1 MNTDNEQTFINL
13 KVLGKITSEDTLYTR
28 SRHFQLVSTSWVP
41 NFIRRWW
48 MGESRRNMVKDIC
61 ITISDTGEMISE
73 KQGDRSFTENILD
86 ACVDAKYGILE
97 LKKQYNHDAYIVSRL
112 EIIFMNLESIITRHS
127 GGKSVHTKC
136 DNNQDGKQNKKG
148 KNAKS

>member
-1 MNTDNEQTFINL
+1 
-13 KVLGKITSEDTLYTR
+13 
-28 SRHFQLVSTSWVP
+28 
-41 NFIRRWW
+41 
-48 MGESRRNMVKDIC
+48 MVKDIC